1 MEPAAQ
7 DKVLYLHGLLEGI
20 ARIEKKGYDLLEQ
33 LGADKITSVRR
44 SGGGSENP
52 AFTRIRERIVERPF
66 IPSAHIDAAYGS
78 ALLAMGKI

>member
-1 MEPAAQ
+1 MEPVAQ
-7 DKVLYLHGLLEGI
+7 DKVLYLQGLLEGI

-33 LGADKITSVRR
+33 LGADKITSVRS
-44 SGGGSENP
+44 SGGGSESP

-66 IPSAHIDAAYGS
+66 IPSVHVDAAYGS